1 MSTAIDRYPA
11 HRYDEELSS
20 WEEPL
25 LVWSPVSCD
34 QQKQDLRHVVGR
46 KAACHHHYHH
56 QPRAAAGFPTF
67 STRESCLV
75 LTAVCGGRAGLS
87 ISGSSQN
94 TFSARLP
101 GSVLSATTATS
112 QLISWISE
120 EIPEAIPIPV
130 YSLQSRHHTCR
141 PWQRGYERRPPC
153 VL

>member
-1 MSTAIDRYPA
+1 MS
-11 HRYDEELSS
+11 
-20 WEEPL
+20 
-25 LVWSPVSCD
+25 CN

-101 GSVLSATTATS
+101 GSLLSATTATS

-130 YSLQSRHHTCR
+130 YGFQSQCRTCR
-141 PWQRGYERRPPC
+141 PCHRGYERRPLYNLYSYLSLRAC
-153 VL
+153 CCDL